1 MSKKKKVVEKKAV
14 KKITKIAKVVKKVK
28 EVIKKPDDLKAI
40 AVKRQSLIDEITPTL
55 LSNSALKRG
64 GFGIRSAY
72 GQESTKWNGVIAEI
86 NELGA
91 KLSMGPIGLGHMRK

>member
-14 KKITKIAKVVKKVK
+14 KKITKIAKVVTKVK
-28 EVIKKPDDLKAI
+28 EIEKPDDLKAI
-40 AVKRQSLIDEITPTL
+40 AVKRQTLIDEITPTL
-55 LSNSALKRG
+55 LTNAALKRG

-86 NELGA
+86 NDLGA